1 MDNSLTLEPTD
12 EEAITFQKHLQSDL
26 TEMDRLFGLMANDQ
40 KEIDRLAFT
49 TCVTL
54 AEIRA
59 ISERTEVL
67 LATLKAV

>member
-1 MDNSLTLEPTD
+1 MDNSLTLELTD
-12 EEAITFQKHLQSDL
+12 EEAVAFQKHLQRDL
-26 TEMDRLFGLMANDQ
+26 TEIDRLFDLMASDQ

-49 TCVTL
+49 TRVTL

-59 ISERTEVL
+59 ISERTDAI

>member
-1 MDNSLTLEPTD
+1 MDNSLTVEPTD
-12 EEAITFQKHLQSDL
+12 EEAVTFQKHLQRDL
-26 TEMDRLFGLMANDQ
+26 TEIDRLFALMANDQ

-49 TCVTL
+49 TRVTL

-59 ISERTEVL
+59 ISERTEAI